1 MVASLD
7 PGALRLRP
15 RSAVTCCADVR
26 RRHRRVRWPDAT
38 ASDAIPEQS
47 VEWDGPDG
55 DETGEVTR
63 GVVERP
69 GQPAGACRR
78 RDLRDERCSELDQ
91 RRPPRVPRVSAR
103 EAEADRRQALAR
115 ALEDVAPR
123 ADGVGLHDL
132 EANV

>member
-15 RSAVTCCADVR
+15 RPAVTCCADVR

-69 GQPAGACRR
+69 GQPAGAYGR
-78 RDLRDERCSELDQ
+78 RDLRGEMCYVLDQ
-91 RRPPRVPRVSAR
+91 LRPRCVLGVSRR
-103 EAEADRRQALAR
+103 
-115 ALEDVAPR
+115 
-123 ADGVGLHDL
+123 
-132 EANV
+132 